1 MSAALNSVTVN
12 AIRKQRRVWRWVVWL
27 VLLAGLAGGAAWYW
41 QQPQERKPRYR
52 TARVARGD
60 LTQAVTASGQLNPV
74 IKVLVGSQISGTIQK
89 LFVDFNSIV
98 TNNQVIAQLDAAT
111 YLAAVHQNE
120 GELHNASAA
129 LELTKLNAKR
139 AKELFAK
146 TIMSEQEYNSNTIA
160 LQQAEAAVE
169 IKQAALE
176 KSKVDL
182 ARCTIYSPVDG
193 IVIARNVDVGQT
205 VAASLSAP
213 TLFEIANNLTQM
225 QIDAYVSEADIGSVE
240 VGQQVNFTVDA
251 FPSRTF
257 QGRVAQVRNAA
268 TVVQNVVTYD
278 TVIEVNNR
286 DLKLRPGMTANVSI
300 IAAQRQ
306 KVLKIPNA
314 AFRWRP
320 PDAGGVS
327 QTPTTAKTVFILP
340 PAGDGEKSRRPVEV
354 SIKAGISDGAMTEVL
369 EGLKEGDDVVI
380 GMAQAA
386 SSAAVDMTR
395 ANNPIAGTPSRP
407 PPK

>member
-1 MSAALNSVTVN
+1 MSVKKRRSGSWTLGLILLAVSAAATSWYL
-12 AIRKQRRVWRWVVWL
+12 QR
-27 VLLAGLAGGAAWYW
+27 
-41 QQPQERKPRYR
+41 PQNHKPQYR
-52 TARVARGD
+52 TVRVVNGD
-60 LTQAVTASGQLNPV
+60 LTQLVTASGQLNPV

-89 LFVDFNSIV
+89 LFVDYNSIV

-129 LELTKLNAKR
+129 LELAQLNAKR
-139 AKELFAK
+139 ARELFAK
-146 TIMSEQEYNSNTIA
+146 AIMPESEYSSNIIA
-160 LQQAEAAVE
+160 LHQAEANVE
-169 IKQAALE
+169 IKQSALE

-182 ARCTIYSPVDG
+182 TRCTISSPVDG

-213 TLFEIANNLTQM
+213 TLFEIANNLAQM

-251 FPSRTF
+251 FPNRTF
-257 QGRVAQVRNAA
+257 QGKVAQVRNAA
-268 TVVQNVVTYD
+268 TTVQNVVTYD
-278 TVIEVNNR
+278 TVIEVDNH
-286 DLKLRPGMTANVSI
+286 DLKLRPGMTANVAI

-306 KVLKIPNA
+306 NVLKISNA
-314 AFRWRP
+314 AFRYRP
-320 PDAGGVS
+320 PDAGS
-327 QTPTTAKTVFILP
+327 ATQTPTTAKTVFVLP
-340 PAGDGEKSRRPVEV
+340 PTGDGNGPRRLAEV
-354 SIKAGISDGAMTEVL
+354 NVKAGISDGAVTEVI
-369 EGLKEGDDVVI
+369 EGLKEGDEVVI
-380 GMAQAA
+380 GMVQST
-386 SSAAVDMTR
+386 SSATVDMTR

>member
-1 MSAALNSVTVN
+1 MTAN
-12 AIRKQRRVWRWVVWL
+12 RKQQRAWWAVWL
-27 VLLAGLAGGAAWYW
+27 ILLVGVAGGTAWYW
-41 QQPQERKPRYR
+41 QRPQNHKPQYR
-52 TARVARGD
+52 TARVVSGD
-60 LTQAVTASGQLNPV
+60 LVQQVTASGQLNPV

-89 LFVDFNSIV
+89 LFVDYNSIV

-120 GELHNASAA
+120 GELHNATAA
-129 LELTKLNAKR
+129 LELAQLNAKR

-146 TIMSEQEYNSNTIA
+146 AIMSEQEYNSNTIA
-160 LQQAEAAVE
+160 LHQAEANVE
-169 IKQAALE
+169 IKQSALE

-213 TLFEIANNLTQM
+213 TLFEIANNLAQM

-251 FPSRTF
+251 FPNRTF
-257 QGRVAQVRNAA
+257 QGKVAQVRNAA
-268 TVVQNVVTYD
+268 TTVQNVVTYD

-286 DLKLRPGMTANVSI
+286 DLKLRPGMTANVAI

-306 KVLKIPNA
+306 NVLKIPNA
-314 AFRWRP
+314 AFRYRP
-320 PDAGGVS
+320 PDAGGAAQAPVAV
-327 QTPTTAKTVFILP
+327 TTAKTVFILP
-340 PAGDGEKSRRPVEV
+340 PAGNGETPRRPVAV
-354 SIKAGISDGAMTEVL
+354 DIKAGISDGAVTEIL
-369 EGLKEGDDVVI
+369 EGLKEGDEVVI

-386 SSAAVDMTR
+386 SSATVDMTR